1 MKIVIITSIVVLLWC
16 VIYKTC
22 HSRKDTPLA
31 SGSDFPNAN
40 TMNGCGA
47 SLYGGFRIQGSDLRI
62 YYVMLSAFF
71 LPFIPFGCFVATK
84 KGTKQELLG
93 KSSQLEIHG
102 KTKTAFLELL

>member
-47 SLYGGFRIQGSDLRI
+47 SLYGGFRI
-62 YYVMLSAFF
+62 
-71 LPFIPFGCFVATK
+71 
-84 KGTKQELLG
+84 
-93 KSSQLEIHG
+93 
-102 KTKTAFLELL
+102 

>member
-47 SLYGGFRIQGSDLRI
+47 SLYGGFRIHA
-62 YYVMLSAFF
+62 LSLLLTFHSLQMFCSNKERYQAR
-71 LPFIPFGCFVATK
+71 T
-84 KGTKQELLG
+84 TRQE
-93 KSSQLEIHG
+93 
-102 KTKTAFLELL
+102 